1 MRIVVLSKA
10 LVAPLHQRQ
19 MQALAALPDV
29 ELLALAPP
37 SWREPRVGH
46 QRLEPHYT
54 NGYRL
59 ETLPIVFN
67 GRHHLHFYRDL
78 GRQLRRFAP
87 DVFHI
92 DEEAFNPA
100 TFLALR
106 AGLAVRAR
114 CCFFNWANI
123 ERYYPPPFNLFE
135 RYVFRH
141 AGYAIAGNQEAADIM
156 RRHGYGGP
164 LSILPQVGVDP
175 DIFVPAPHRSGPPV
189 IGYLGRL
196 VPEKGLF
203 DLLEAFA
210 GLQGNCRLRIIGD
223 GILREELR
231 RRLAASVPAERA
243 ELLPALPG
251 SAVPAALQELDIL
264 VLPSRSVSNWKEQFG
279 RVLIEAMSCGLAVV
293 GSDSGEIPNVLG
305 DAGIIV
311 PQANPAALQNALQ
324 SLVDDAELRAE
335 YGRRGRAR
343 VLAGYTQTMLAQRYY
358 AVYRSML
365 NYIKS

>member
-1 MRIVVLSKA
+1 MRVVVLSKA

-19 MQALAALPDV
+19 MQALAALPGV
-29 ELLALAPP
+29 ELLALSPP
-37 SWREPRVGH
+37 SWLEPRVGR
-46 QRLEPHYT
+46 QRLEPHFAS
-54 NGYRL
+54 GYRL
-59 ETLPIVFN
+59 ETLPIGLN
-67 GRHHLHFYRDL
+67 GRHHLHFYPDL
-78 GRQLRRFAP
+78 KWWLRRFAP

-92 DEEAFNPA
+92 DEEAFNLA

-106 AGLAVRAR
+106 AGLAVGAR

-123 ERYYPPPFNLFE
+123 DRYYPPPFNLFE

-141 AGYAIAGNQEAADIM
+141 ATHAIAGNQEAAGII
-156 RRHGYGGP
+156 RRHGYSGP

-175 DIFVPAPHRSGPPV
+175 DIFAPAPRAAGPPV

-210 GLQGNCRLRIIGD
+210 GLRGDCRLRIIGD
-223 GILREELR
+223 GMLREEIQ
-231 RRLAASVPAERA
+231 RRLAANVPAARA

-251 SAVPAALQELDIL
+251 SAVPSALRELDIL

-305 DAGIIV
+305 AAGMVV
-311 PQANPAALQNALQ
+311 PQANPVALRAALQ
-324 SLVDDAELRAE
+324 SLIDDAALRTE

-343 VLAGYTQTMLAQRYY
+343 VLASYTQAALAQRYY
-358 AVYRSML
+358 AVYQSML
-365 NYIKS
+365 H